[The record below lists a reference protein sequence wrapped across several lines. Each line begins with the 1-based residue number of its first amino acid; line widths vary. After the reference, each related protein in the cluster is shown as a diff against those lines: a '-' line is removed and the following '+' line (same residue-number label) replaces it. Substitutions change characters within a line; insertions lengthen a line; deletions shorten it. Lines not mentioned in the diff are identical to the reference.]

1 MFMECFEEDLT
12 SSKLDDEAT
21 RDHEKR
27 CSSLKCPP
35 MDSLD
40 TTTKH
45 NLSPMNPSNLV
56 GSSNITIEAAT
67 INLQDQIVPTTN
79 VSNV

>member
-1 MFMECFEEDLT
+1 
-12 SSKLDDEAT
+12 
-21 RDHEKR
+21 
-27 CSSLKCPP
+27 

-67 INLQDQIVPTTN
+67 TNLQDQIVPTTN
-79 VSNV
+79 VSNVSLHIVEN